1 MSDDRARTD
10 VAPPAASSSPGR
22 LAAAVLIALLTAQI
36 GLHAAMTGLRLGG
49 PLLLLRQGLGP
60 WGRAEGAAGVLLA
73 CFALM
78 PVLLALP
85 AGRWVDRRGY
95 HRPVRVC
102 VGLLIGAAALAVP
115 GAWLGGLM
123 TGGAA
128 APLPVAVGQFL
139 LLMGAA
145 TLAGTGCNVG
155 LIAMQRTAG
164 HLLQEAARAAGADP
178 AARADPG
185 ELRRVFSWMGLA
197 PAISNV
203 IGPVLVGV
211 LIDQL
216 GFAAAFGAMG
226 LLPLLTL
233 AMMRRVPREV
243 RAPSPAADDRAGAPG
258 PAPAPARHSPRE
270 LLLLPGMGAL
280 LGLNGFFS
288 SSWDLYAFLVPL
300 LGHERGLSASAIGSV
315 LGVFAFAVAV
325 VRVAIPLVA
334 GRFSERQVLGGAAV
348 ILALCFFI
356 YPWAQGVAQMA
367 AGALAIGLALGSVQP
382 MIMTALHHLAPPGQE
397 GEAIALRSSI
407 INLSSTLLPMAFG
420 AIGAAL
426 GPTLL
431 FRGMALL
438 LLVGAAPLSLRLR
451 LPSHAEPIS
460 RGQPVQPN
468 QR

>member
-1 MSDDRARTD
+1 MRAGPA
-10 VAPPAASSSPGR
+10 VEAPQVPQSPAR
-22 LAAAVLIALLTAQI
+22 LSAAVLIALLTAQI

-49 PLLLLRQGLGP
+49 PLLLLRQGVGP
-60 WGRAEGAAGVLLA
+60 WGRAESAAGVLLA

-95 HRPVRVC
+95 HRPVRAC
-102 VGLLIGAAALAVP
+102 VGLLLGAAALAVP

-123 TGGAA
+123 TGGAS
-128 APLPVAVGQFL
+128 APLGVAVGQFL

-164 HLLQEAARAAGADP
+164 HLLQQAARAAAADP

-197 PAISNV
+197 PAIANV

-211 LIDQL
+211 LIDQF

-243 RAPSPAADDRAGAPG
+243 RSPSPGGEGRAGAP
-258 PAPAPARHSPRE
+258 AAARHSPRE

-288 SSWDLYAFLVPL
+288 SSWDLFAFLVPL

-334 GRFSERQVLGGAAV
+334 GHFTERQVLGGAAV

-407 INLSSTLLPMAFG
+407 INLSSTLLPIAFG
-420 AIGAAL
+420 ALGAAI

-431 FRGMALL
+431 FRAMALL

-451 LPSHAEPIS
+451 LPSHAEP
-460 RGQPVQPN
+460 PP
-468 QR
+468 

>member
-1 MSDDRARTD
+1 MSDDRARAD
-10 VAPPAASSSPGR
+10 VVPPAASSPPGR
-22 LAAAVLIALLTAQI
+22 LSAAVLIALLTAQI

-49 PLLLLRQGLGP
+49 PLLLLRQGVGP
-60 WGRAEGAAGVLLA
+60 WGRAESAAGVLLA
-73 CFALM
+73 CFALA

-95 HRPVRVC
+95 HRPARVC
-102 VGLLIGAAALAVP
+102 VGLLLGAAALAVP
-115 GAWLGGLM
+115 GAWLGGFL
-123 TGGAA
+123 TGGAS
-128 APLPVAVGQFL
+128 APLPVAAAQFL

-164 HLLQEAARAAGADP
+164 HLLQQAARAAAADP

-197 PAISNV
+197 PAIANV

-233 AMMRRVPREV
+233 AAMRRVPREGGSTSQGAV
-243 RAPSPAADDRAGAPG
+243 GRAGA
-258 PAPAPARHSPRE
+258 AAAARHSPRE

-280 LGLNGFFS
+280 LGLNFFFS
-288 SSWDLYAFLVPL
+288 CSWDLYAFLVPL

-334 GRFSERQVLGGAAV
+334 GRFTERQVLGGAAV
-348 ILALCFFI
+348 ILALCFFV
-356 YPWAQGVAQMA
+356 YPWVQGVTQMA
-367 AGALAIGLALGSVQP
+367 VGALAIGLALGSVQP

-451 LPSHAEPIS
+451 LPAHPEPS
-460 RGQPVQPN
+460 RTSRPI